1 MDKVNLNREQL
12 QEVVAYIER
21 RGFKD
26 PLVLVEILDHF
37 ACKVEEKMEARPG
50 MTLGAAI
57 VAAHGDFGPMG
68 FYPLRKA
75 FEEAA
80 RKKYK
85 AIFNT
90 ERKLLLKSPL
100 FVLLATVLS
109 FLFAK
114 ILVLFPFRSISEWYP
129 RLPVMEALC
138 WGYLVAQ
145 LVLISR
151 VPKKL
156 KGSAAVKAVT
166 PGTCLFLFISTSTLS
181 RLLVGMP
188 DEIGTISIL
197 VGALF
202 FYLFV
207 DVFSTKNSLKN
218 AIDEGA
224 VVDNYL
230 RRLQAA

>member
-1 MDKVNLNREQL
+1 MDKVTLNREQL

-50 MTLGAAI
+50 MALGAAI
-57 VAAHGDFGPMG
+57 VAAHSDFGPMG

-80 RKKYK
+80 AKKYS
-85 AIFNT
+85 AIFNN

-100 FVLLATVLS
+100 FVLLTIVLS
-109 FLFAK
+109 FLFTRV
-114 ILVLFPFRSISEWYP
+114 VLFFPFRSISDWYP
-129 RLPVMEALC
+129 RLPVMEVLC
-138 WGYLVAQ
+138 WGYLAAQ
-145 LVLISR
+145 LLLISH
-151 VPKKL
+151 VPRRL
-156 KGSAAVKAVT
+156 RGSAVVKAVT
-166 PGTCLFLFISTSTLS
+166 PNTFLFLFISTSTLS
-181 RLLVGMP
+181 RLLVGLP
-188 DEIGTISIL
+188 DEIGTISSL
-197 VGALF
+197 AGALF
-202 FYLFV
+202 FYLV
-207 DVFSTKNSLKN
+207 LDVFSTKNSLKH

-230 RRLQAA
+230 RRLQSA